1 MPVSLSLSLPCYP
14 ALPPYPFS
22 SPTVCDPLN
31 FVCCLW
37 RKKMR
42 LSILATCKNFI
53 SCAGDVAVQ
62 CIDPH
67 SLTHIHSER
76 HTYIRHMPYHSWA
89 TTPLPHCPPSPLHHW
104 LVAVFA
110 KRLFAL
116 RLPVLFR
123 IRFTDNCITA
133 LNISL
138 FVATAPPLPPTPLST
153 FLSCWLHLCGL
164 QLRPQFRIRFKA
176 HSLRACFQ
184 LTVANNTL

>member
-1 MPVSLSLSLPCYP
+1 MPHTCATPLYAVSLSLSLLCYP
-14 ALPPYPFS
+14 CSPYFPTYPS
-22 SPTVCDPLN
+22 STPTVCDPLN

-67 SLTHIHSER
+67 SLTHTQT
-76 HTYIRHMPYHSWA
+76 HTLVTCY
-89 TTPLPHCPPSPLHHW
+89 TTAELQYPSPTPPPLTLW

-138 FVATAPPLPPTPLST
+138 FAATAVLS
-153 FLSCWLHLCGL
+153 F
-164 QLRPQFRIRFKA
+164 
-176 HSLRACFQ
+176 SLAGCICAACS
-184 LTVANNTL
+184 

>member
-1 MPVSLSLSLPCYP
+1 MSSSYDKRYGKRQQCRTHVPRHCMLSFCLCLCFVTHAPLPFPTYP
-14 ALPPYPFS
+14 S
-22 SPTVCDPLN
+22 STPTVCDPLN

-67 SLTHIHSER
+67 SLTHT
-76 HTYIRHMPYHSWA
+76 HTYISHTAEPPYPFP
-89 TTPLPHCPPSPLHHW
+89 TPPPLIPW

-138 FVATAPPLPPTPLST
+138 FAATASHAPFSSSSRLLAAFVRLAAEALVS
-153 FLSCWLHLCGL
+153 H
-164 QLRPQFRIRFKA
+164 
-176 HSLRACFQ
+176 
-184 LTVANNTL
+184 TL

>member
-1 MPVSLSLSLPCYP
+1 MINGMANDNNAAHMCHTIVCCPSVSVSVSALLPMLPYHSLTYP
-14 ALPPYPFS
+14 S
-22 SPTVCDPLN
+22 STPTVCDPLN

-67 SLTHIHSER
+67 SLTHT
-76 HTYIRHMPYHSWA
+76 HTHTLVTCYTTAEPPYPFP
-89 TTPLPHCPPSPLHHW
+89 TPPPLIPW

-138 FVATAPPLPPTPLST
+138 FAATASHAPFSSSSRLLAAFVRLAAEALVS
-153 FLSCWLHLCGL
+153 H
-164 QLRPQFRIRFKA
+164 
-176 HSLRACFQ
+176 
-184 LTVANNTL
+184 TL